1 MSGYY
6 IFFKIKWA
14 GTAKNVK
21 SRKTISRCRKICR
34 RKSEKSRKE
43 YFIVLFTSNLNQSVS
58 KTSWTILSVD
68 VWSRIT
74 FQIQESQK
82 RILDLCFCCQIAVAQ
97 IILLFL
103 NNQSTVINFRTSRK
117 LFFLLD
123 FLSKNQTEEEVTLV
137 Y

>member
-1 MSGYY
+1 
-6 IFFKIKWA
+6 
-14 GTAKNVK
+14 
-21 SRKTISRCRKICR
+21 
-34 RKSEKSRKE
+34 
-43 YFIVLFTSNLNQSVS
+43 LNQSVS

-117 LFFLLD
+117 LFFSFGFSFEKPDWRGYISILNMQINSFD
-123 FLSKNQTEEEVTLV
+123 EKVVSKFSFSTTCLTRVSDKFYAGNEGRLFFPQ
-137 Y
+137 